1 VPLNAWPIDEIIQNQ
16 SEDPVLSEVRQ
27 WLQAGTRPDG
37 NTISADFDTQAYL
50 RQYNS
55 LILRDN
61 LVYRVFLDVRGNVK
75 HNQLLQPT
83 RVGFLP
89 WQKVFLPGQW
99 KKLVK
104 TGKNRQKPAKT
115 GKYWKTRST
124 LLVLGLQL
132 FLAVQ
137 KG

>member
-1 VPLNAWPIDEIIQNQ
+1 VPRLN
-16 SEDPVLSEVRQ
+16 S
-27 WLQAGTRPDG
+27 
-37 NTISADFDTQAYL
+37 
-50 RQYNS
+50 
-55 LILRDN
+55 
-61 LVYRVFLDVRGNVK
+61 
-75 HNQLLQPT
+75 

-104 TGKNRQKPAKT
+104 TGNNRQKPAKT
-115 GKYWKTRST
+115 GKNWKTRSM
-124 LLVLGLQL
+124 LLILGLQL

>member
-1 VPLNAWPIDEIIQNQ
+1 
-16 SEDPVLSEVRQ
+16 
-27 WLQAGTRPDG
+27 
-37 NTISADFDTQAYL
+37 
-50 RQYNS
+50 
-55 LILRDN
+55 
-61 LVYRVFLDVRGNVK
+61 
-75 HNQLLQPT
+75 
-83 RVGFLP
+83 LP

-104 TGKNRQKPAKT
+104 TGNNRQKPAKT
-115 GKYWKTRST
+115 GKNWKTRSM